1 MASFAQLVATM
12 RLNLQNFSTGIRQ
25 ASSQVRRLANNMS
38 SQLSAALVQ
47 PARQAKFA
55 FKDISRIVGGI
66 VVSKIFYSGLNSI
79 RRCTSAVF
87 EFSSALEYAQM
98 TYSNMFGDTS
108 LAEEFIN
115 VLKDFAA
122 TTPFTFSEAEDAA
135 KRLLAYGIQYKN
147 VMYVVQGIMAA
158 SSAQNNPQVIES
170 ISRAIGQIYTKGRLM
185 NEEMRQ
191 LTEAGI
197 PAYEILSQKLGLTQ
211 EQLQSLGKQAIPA
224 SKAINALIEGMN
236 ERYGGVVNAS
246 SKTTQGLIS
255 NLKDNLTMLMSGI
268 FEPFINK
275 IKTTLNN
282 VSSLIAK
289 LREIYELRGIGGVF
303 NELVPE
309 KLQLQIRTLVANLK
323 NVWTVVK
330 VLLQAA
336 FNSLKYALYGLMQ
349 ILNVILPILTAIVDV
364 FARLSLWI
372 SKNAKLMRILTLVL
386 TAAAAAWVVYRIQ
399 AMATTIVI
407 GVIRAMSNALKV
419 LGAMLTFI
427 AAHPIWAIFIVGI
440 GIVAGLSGAFN
451 TLGQKIRDAFAWLT
465 KVNGYKPSDIFLE
478 SQKKRTNDINK
489 FNQALDGTAD
499 AMSNVADSTEK
510 AAKKAKEA
518 QKDLLSFDE
527 VFRLKEPDEGAD
539 SGIDTDDLADLGD
552 LGSLTDFDTE
562 SLLPELPD
570 VDSWAS
576 DFVDNIF
583 DALKEKLGGLFD
595 RLKSLGIAT
604 IIGGLLGSLVGHPII
619 GMAIGGL
626 VGWFWDEIKEKLG
639 LSDTQ
644 GLAMAIC
651 TLLGGAI
658 GSLVGHPFIGMA
670 IGLLCGWIIG
680 SIIEAFQ
687 TGDWSKAVMPICTGL
702 GLAIG
707 ALLGH
712 PFIGLAI
719 GALVGWIIQ
728 SIMEAIETG
737 DWSKAVMPICTGLGL
752 AIGALLGHPFIGLAI
767 GALIGW
773 IVDSIIEAFQTGD
786 WSRAVTPICTGL
798 GLAIGALLGH
808 PILGLAIG
816 GFVGWIINSIRDAL
830 ETGDWTKAVM
840 PISTGLGL
848 AIGTLLGH
856 PFIGLA
862 IGGIVGWIIDSFT
875 EAIETGD
882 WTKIVTPICLSLGGA
897 LGLITGHPILG
908 VVLGGLLSW
917 LIDTFIEFGSNV
929 SGGFIEGMKQGA
941 VDVWESIKSFFDL
954 VIESFKNIFGIHSP
968 ATTMM
973 PIGEN
978 ILLGILEG
986 MKGALE
992 GVLTGIAEVGEPIIE
1007 AISGWFTSIKT
1018 NISAWSTET
1027 AASIS
1032 SWVSETSSKIS
1043 SWVSEKAVQF
1053 AGWVSSTSNNFSNW
1067 SSNTK
1072 TKVSE
1077 AMTNAGQKIA
1087 WFVSE
1092 STSKLSGWVS
1102 SSLGHIGTWSSG
1114 MISSASS
1121 AMSNFLTNVR
1131 SGLGNALAN
1140 VGSFCSNALSQIQ
1153 SWAANVGSWI
1163 SNTISSATSRV
1174 NSFISSINS
1183 RISGALS
1190 GLRGHA
1196 TGGVFN
1202 KEHIARFAEGNRAE
1216 AIIPLEN
1223 KTAMQPFVDAVAD
1236 GLAQSFGPILA
1247 NINSSGSNFNSTD
1260 NQLPP
1265 MYVGTLI
1272 ADERSLKELSR
1283 KMDVIRLKETKRR
1296 GS

>member
-12 RLNLQNFSTGIRQ
+12 RLNLQNFSAGIRQ
-25 ASSQVRRLANNMS
+25 ASSQVRRLASNIS
-38 SQLSAALVQ
+38 GQLSAALVQ

-55 FKDISRIVGGI
+55 FKDISRIIGGI
-66 VVSKIFYSGLNSI
+66 IVSKIFYSGLNSI
-79 RRCTSAVF
+79 RQCTSAVW

-98 TYSNMFGDTS
+98 TYSNMFGDTA

-122 TTPFTFSEAEDAA
+122 TTPFAFSEAEDAA

-211 EQLQSLGKQAIPA
+211 KQLQSLGKQAIPA

-255 NLKDNLTMLMSGI
+255 NLKDNLVMLMSGV

-275 IKTTLNN
+275 IKTTINK

-309 KLQLQIRTLVANLK
+309 RLQLQIRTLVANLK

-336 FNSLKYALYGLMQ
+336 FNGLKYALYGLMQ
-349 ILNVILPILTAIVDV
+349 ILNVILPILTAVVDV

-399 AMATTIVI
+399 ALATTIVI
-407 GVIRAMSNALKV
+407 GVIRAMSNALRV

-489 FNQALDGTAD
+489 FNQALDGTTD

-527 VFRLKEPDEGAD
+527 VFRLKEPDEGTD
-539 SGIDTDDLADLGD
+539 SGIDTDDLTDLGD
-552 LGSLTDFDTE
+552 IGDLSDFDTDG
-562 SLLPELPD
+562 LLPDLPD

-583 DALKEKLGGLFD
+583 DALREKLGERFD
-595 RLKSLGIAT
+595 RLKSVGIAAL
-604 IIGGLLGSLVGHPII
+604 IGGLLGSLVGHPII
-619 GMAIGGL
+619 GAAIGGL

-644 GLAMAIC
+644 GLSMVIG
-651 TLLGGAI
+651 TLIGGAI

-687 TGDWSKAVMPICTGL
+687 TGDWSKVVLPICTGL

-712 PFIGLAI
+712 PLIGLAI
-719 GALVGWIIQ
+719 GALVGWIIN
-728 SIMEAIETG
+728 SIVEAFQTG
-737 DWSKAVMPICTGLGL
+737 DWSKAVLPICTGLGL
-752 AIGALLGHPFIGLAI
+752 AIGALLGHPLIGLAI
-767 GALIGW
+767 GALVGW
-773 IVDSIIEAFQTGD
+773 IINSIMQAIETGD
-786 WSRAVTPICTGL
+786 WSKAVLPICTGL

-808 PILGLAIG
+808 PLLGLAIG
-816 GFVGWIINSIRDAL
+816 GV
-830 ETGDWTKAVM
+830 
-840 PISTGLGL
+840 
-848 AIGTLLGH
+848 
-856 PFIGLA
+856 
-862 IGGIVGWIIDSFT
+862 VGWIIDSFMQ
-875 EAIETGD
+875 AIETGD

-897 LGLITGHPILG
+897 IGLITGHPIIGLALG
-908 VVLGGLLSW
+908 ALVSW
-917 LIDTFIEFGSNV
+917 LINTFIECGSDA

-941 VDVWESIKSFFDL
+941 IDVWESIKSFFDL
-954 VIESFKNIFGIHSP
+954 VIESFKDIFGIHSP

-992 GVLTGIAEVGEPIIE
+992 VVLAGIADIGGPIIE
-1007 AISGWFTSIKT
+1007 SISGWFTSIKT
-1018 NISAWSTET
+1018 SISAWSTET
-1027 AASIS
+1027 SAAIS

-1043 SWVSEKAVQF
+1043 GWVSEKASQF
-1053 AGWVSSTSNNFSNW
+1053 ASWVSSTSNKFSTW

-1072 TKVSE
+1072 SKVSE
-1077 AMTNAGQKIA
+1077 AMSNAGQKISG
-1087 WFVSE
+1087 FVSE
-1092 STSKLSGWVS
+1092 SASKLSGWVS
-1102 SSLGHIGTWSSG
+1102 SSLGQISSWSSG
-1114 MISSASS
+1114 MISGASS
-1121 AMSNFLTNVR
+1121 AMSNFLANIR
-1131 SGLGNALAN
+1131 SGFGNALSSVSN
-1140 VGSFCSNALSQIQ
+1140 FCSNALSKIQ
-1153 SWAANVGSWI
+1153 SWAASVGSWI
-1163 SNTISSATSRV
+1163 SNVISNANARV
-1174 NSFISSINS
+1174 SSFVSSITS
-1183 RISGALS
+1183 RISGAMS
-1190 GLRGHA
+1190 RTRGHA

-1247 NINSSGSNFNSTD
+1247 NMSSSGSSSSNADS
-1260 NQLPP
+1260 QLPP

>member
-1 MASFAQLVATM
+1 MAIFAQLVATM

-66 VVSKIFYSGLNSI
+66 IVSKIFYSGLNSI
-79 RRCTSAVF
+79 RQCTSAVW

-98 TYSNMFGDTS
+98 TYSNMFGDTA

-211 EQLQSLGKQAIPA
+211 EQLRSLGKQAIPA

-275 IKTTLNN
+275 IKTTINK

-309 KLQLQIRTLVANLK
+309 RLQLQIRTLVANLK

-336 FNSLKYALYGLMQ
+336 FNRLKYALYGLMQ
-349 ILNVILPILTAIVDV
+349 ILNVILPILTAVVDV

-399 AMATTIVI
+399 ALATTIVI
-407 GVIRAMSNALKV
+407 GVIRAMSNALRV

-539 SGIDTDDLADLGD
+539 SGIDTDDLTDLGD
-552 LGSLTDFDTE
+552 LGDLSDFDTDG
-562 SLLPELPD
+562 LLPDLPD

-583 DALKEKLGGLFD
+583 EALKEKLGERFD

-604 IIGGLLGSLVGHPII
+604 LIGGLLGSLVGHPII
-619 GMAIGGL
+619 GAAIGGL
-626 VGWFWDEIKEKLG
+626 IGWFWDEIKEKLG

-644 GLAMAIC
+644 GLSMVIG
-651 TLLGGAI
+651 TLIGGAI

-687 TGDWSKAVMPICTGL
+687 TGDWSKVVLPICTGL

-712 PFIGLAI
+712 PLIGLAI
-719 GALVGWIIQ
+719 GALVGWIIN
-728 SIMEAIETG
+728 SIMQAIETG
-737 DWSKAVMPICTGLGL
+737 DWSKAVLPICTGLGL
-752 AIGALLGHPFIGLAI
+752 AIGALLGHPL
-767 GALIGW
+767 
-773 IVDSIIEAFQTGD
+773 
-786 WSRAVTPICTGL
+786 
-798 GLAIGALLGH
+798 
-808 PILGLAIG
+808 LGLAIG
-816 GFVGWIINSIRDAL
+816 GV
-830 ETGDWTKAVM
+830 
-840 PISTGLGL
+840 
-848 AIGTLLGH
+848 
-856 PFIGLA
+856 
-862 IGGIVGWIIDSFT
+862 VGWIIDSFMQ
-875 EAIETGD
+875 AIETGD

-897 LGLITGHPILG
+897 IGLITGHPIIGLALG
-908 VVLGGLLSW
+908 ALVSW
-917 LIDTFIEFGSNV
+917 LINTFIECGSDA

-941 VDVWESIKSFFDL
+941 IDVWESIKSFFDL
-954 VIESFKNIFGIHSP
+954 VIESFKDIFGIHSP

-992 GVLTGIAEVGEPIIE
+992 VVLAGIADIGGPIIE
-1007 AISGWFTSIKT
+1007 SISGWFTSIKT
-1018 NISAWSTET
+1018 NISTWSTET
-1027 AASIS
+1027 SAAIS

-1043 SWVSEKAVQF
+1043 GWVSEKASQF
-1053 AGWVSSTSNNFSNW
+1053 ASWVSSTSNNFSTW

-1072 TKVSE
+1072 SKVSE
-1077 AMTNAGQKIA
+1077 AMSNAGQKISG
-1087 WFVSE
+1087 FVSE
-1092 STSKLSGWVS
+1092 SASKLSGWVS
-1102 SSLGHIGTWSSG
+1102 SSLGQISSWSSG
-1114 MISSASS
+1114 MISGASS
-1121 AMSNFLTNVR
+1121 AMSNFLANIR
-1131 SGLGNALAN
+1131 SGFGNALSSVSN
-1140 VGSFCSNALSQIQ
+1140 FCSNALSKIQ
-1153 SWAANVGSWI
+1153 SWAASVGSWI
-1163 SNTISSATSRV
+1163 SNVISNANARV
-1174 NSFISSINS
+1174 SSFVSSINS
-1183 RISGALS
+1183 RISGAMS
-1190 GLRGHA
+1190 RTRGHA

-1247 NINSSGSNFNSTD
+1247 NMSSSGSSSSNADS
-1260 NQLPP
+1260 QLPP

>member
-66 VVSKIFYSGLNSI
+66 IVSKIFYSGLNSI
-79 RRCTSAVF
+79 RQCTSAVW

-98 TYSNMFGDTS
+98 TYSNMFGDTA

-211 EQLQSLGKQAIPA
+211 EQLRSLGKQAIPA

-275 IKTTLNN
+275 IKTTINK

-309 KLQLQIRTLVANLK
+309 RLQLQIRTLVANLK

-336 FNSLKYALYGLMQ
+336 FNRLKYALYGLMQ
-349 ILNVILPILTAIVDV
+349 ILNVILPILTAVVDV

-399 AMATTIVI
+399 ALATTIVI
-407 GVIRAMSNALKV
+407 GVIRAMSNALRV

-539 SGIDTDDLADLGD
+539 SGIDTDDLTDLGD
-552 LGSLTDFDTE
+552 LGDLSDFDTDG
-562 SLLPELPD
+562 LLPDLPD

-583 DALKEKLGGLFD
+583 EALKEKLGERFD

-604 IIGGLLGSLVGHPII
+604 LIGGLLGSLVGHPII
-619 GMAIGGL
+619 GAAIGGL
-626 VGWFWDEIKEKLG
+626 IGWFWDEIKEKLG

-644 GLAMAIC
+644 GLSMVIG
-651 TLLGGAI
+651 TLIGGAI

-687 TGDWSKAVMPICTGL
+687 TGDWSKAVLPICTGL

-712 PFIGLAI
+712 PLIGLAI
-719 GALVGWIIQ
+719 GALVGWIIN
-728 SIMEAIETG
+728 SIMQAIETG
-737 DWSKAVMPICTGLGL
+737 DWSKAVLPICTGLGL
-752 AIGALLGHPFIGLAI
+752 AIGALLGHPL
-767 GALIGW
+767 
-773 IVDSIIEAFQTGD
+773 
-786 WSRAVTPICTGL
+786 
-798 GLAIGALLGH
+798 
-808 PILGLAIG
+808 LGLAIG
-816 GFVGWIINSIRDAL
+816 GV
-830 ETGDWTKAVM
+830 
-840 PISTGLGL
+840 
-848 AIGTLLGH
+848 
-856 PFIGLA
+856 
-862 IGGIVGWIIDSFT
+862 VGWIIDSFMQ
-875 EAIETGD
+875 AIETGD

-897 LGLITGHPILG
+897 IGLITGHPIIGLALG
-908 VVLGGLLSW
+908 ALVSW
-917 LIDTFIEFGSNV
+917 LINTFIECGSDA

-941 VDVWESIKSFFDL
+941 IDVWESIKSFFDL
-954 VIESFKNIFGIHSP
+954 VIESFKDIFGIHSP

-992 GVLTGIAEVGEPIIE
+992 VVLAGIADIGGPIIE
-1007 AISGWFTSIKT
+1007 SISGWFTSIKT
-1018 NISAWSTET
+1018 NISTWSTET
-1027 AASIS
+1027 SAAIS

-1043 SWVSEKAVQF
+1043 GWVSEKASQF
-1053 AGWVSSTSNNFSNW
+1053 ASWVSSTSNNFSTW

-1072 TKVSE
+1072 SKVSE
-1077 AMTNAGQKIA
+1077 AMSNAGQKISG
-1087 WFVSE
+1087 FVSE
-1092 STSKLSGWVS
+1092 SASKLSGWVS
-1102 SSLGHIGTWSSG
+1102 SSLGQISSWSSG
-1114 MISSASS
+1114 MISGASS
-1121 AMSNFLTNVR
+1121 AMSNFLANIR
-1131 SGLGNALAN
+1131 SGFGNALSSVSN
-1140 VGSFCSNALSQIQ
+1140 FCSNALSKIQ
-1153 SWAANVGSWI
+1153 SWAASVGSWI
-1163 SNTISSATSRV
+1163 SNVISNANARV
-1174 NSFISSINS
+1174 SSFVSSINS
-1183 RISGALS
+1183 RISGAMS
-1190 GLRGHA
+1190 RTRGHA

-1247 NINSSGSNFNSTD
+1247 NMSSSGSSSSNADS
-1260 NQLPP
+1260 QLPP